1 MKVREIPKSI
11 PVFAETGWKNYRLL
25 DCADGLKREQFG
37 DFVLLRPEPQAVW
50 SAEKPLTELVHHAAF
65 KGDSPSTGN
74 WKFNQKMPERWTISY
89 ETERLNLKF
98 RLALTSF
105 KHVGL
110 FPEQADNWEFA
121 ADCISK
127 LPSEKRNVL
136 NLFAYT
142 GGASLAASQ
151 AGARVTHVDSVKQVV
166 NWAGENA
173 ALNGLDSIRWIVD
186 DAVKF
191 VQREIR
197 RGNRYNGIILDPPA
211 YGHGPNGEKWK
222 LEDQIDDLVK
232 QVAELLDPEHHF
244 LVLNTYS
251 LGFSALITEN
261 LLRNHMPESKRFIG
275 EIAVRAE
282 SGAILP
288 LGVVGRLTKGI

>member
-1 MKVREIPKSI
+1 MNSRISSI
-11 PVFAETGWKNYRLL
+11 PVVTASHWKEYRLL
-25 DCADGLKREQFG
+25 DCADGLKREVFG
-37 DFVLLRPEPQAVW
+37 PVTLLRPEPQAVW
-50 SAEKPLTELVHHAAF
+50 SAEKPLAALF
-65 KGDSPSTGN
+65 YDAQFTGDSPSTGK
-74 WKFNQKMPERWTISY
+74 WRHTKPVPERWNIRYQSPQLDLT
-89 ETERLNLKF
+89 F

-110 FPEQADNWEFA
+110 FPEQASNWEFA
-121 ADCISK
+121 AQH
-127 LPSEKRNVL
+127 LRAFPPGRRNVL

-142 GGASLAASQ
+142 GGASLAAAQ
-151 AGARVTHVDSVKQVV
+151 AGGTVTHVDSVKQVV

-173 ALNGLDSIRWIVD
+173 KLNDIDSIRWIVD

-197 RGNRYNGIILDPPA
+197 RGNKYQGILLDPPA

-222 LEDQIDDLVK
+222 LEEQIDDLVSMVG
-232 QVAELLDPEHHF
+232 QLLDPEMHF

-261 LLRNHMPESKRFIG
+261 LLRRHMKNSPREIA
-275 EIAVRAE
+275 EIAVFAE
-282 SGAILP
+282 SGEVLP
-288 LGVVGRLTKGI
+288 LGVVGRLSQLP